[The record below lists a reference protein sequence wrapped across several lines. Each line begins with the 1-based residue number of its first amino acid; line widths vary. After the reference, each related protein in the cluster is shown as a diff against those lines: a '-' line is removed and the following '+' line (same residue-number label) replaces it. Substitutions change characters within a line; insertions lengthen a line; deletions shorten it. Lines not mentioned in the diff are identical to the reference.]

1 MLPAKFEQLTPWLRA
16 PWPPAG
22 ASSSSSSWNDRS
34 SRNECFGP
42 SVAAS
47 GPKEHRD
54 HSAVMVHPARRVEV
68 RFWEDRA
75 GGLVPKEGWRP
86 SLSLEHH
93 LGLLRTTPAWGS
105 AWEEVGNT
113 NNPAHPTGARTQ
125 VRFVVAVTAVQSR
138 SRLWLGCSCPGVA
151 QLDVYWGREQVT
163 GLAFWAPVAQGALRD
178 PRGQGL
184 CAGHSRLSHMFRS
197 VLEASCAGSA
207 RSGLGSLDIAQV
219 QAAGDPG
226 SHQRLSYL

>member
-1 MLPAKFEQLTPWLRA
+1 MTDLQET
-16 PWPPAG
+16 
-22 ASSSSSSWNDRS
+22 
-34 SRNECFGP
+34 ECFGP

-68 RFWEDRA
+68 RLWEDRA

-113 NNPAHPTGARTQ
+113 TTLPVPPERTHKLGSWLQSRPCSLGLASGWGARVLGWHSLTSTGAE
-125 VRFVVAVTAVQSR
+125 
-138 SRLWLGCSCPGVA
+138 SRLQDWP
-151 QLDVYWGREQVT
+151 
-163 GLAFWAPVAQGALRD
+163 
-178 PRGQGL
+178 
-184 CAGHSRLSHMFRS
+184 
-197 VLEASCAGSA
+197 
-207 RSGLGSLDIAQV
+207 SGLRWLREPLGTHAGRDSALDIPV
-219 QAAGDPG
+219 FPTCSDP
-226 SHQRLSYL
+226 S